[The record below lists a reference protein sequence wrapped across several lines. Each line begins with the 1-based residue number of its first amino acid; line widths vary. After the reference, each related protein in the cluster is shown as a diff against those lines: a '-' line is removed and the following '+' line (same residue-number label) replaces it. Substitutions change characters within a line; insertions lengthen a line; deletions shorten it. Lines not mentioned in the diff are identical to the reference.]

1 MYAKC
6 VWIFLRFQR
15 PFSDTTIRS
24 SGYEPWPI
32 YLFSLRQRRING
44 VVYSSSSVYFPLP
57 VLKTNGLW
65 KKYIY
70 IKTRIIKFHDSITTR
85 DLRINLKL
93 STNFEYIYIYISPR
107 RYSPIIN
114 GKKKK
119 KRSIF
124 TPQLKKLQYIDTSRQ

>member
-65 KKYIY
+65 KKNIYIY

-93 STNFEYIYIYISPR
+93 STNFEYIYISTQIFANYKW
-107 RYSPIIN
+107 
-114 GKKKK
+114 KKKK